1 MKQLSILVLFLCV
14 LTYACESSSDENT
27 PNGYMDV
34 NDDHYVIK
42 GITITGI
49 NLDEESTTYTY
60 DMRIHFDETIPGENW
75 NKLLIDLYSPDSI
88 SPLGTYST
96 YNAFANIGRE
106 NIKWEASAYTTYLA
120 NGALIISGFQ
130 EILPEDAPYGLN
142 NKAEIII
149 EFENDS
155 VQLNYNGNCTFY
167 K

>member
-88 SPLGTYST
+88 VHWELIQLIMPLLILEEKT
-96 YNAFANIGRE
+96 
-106 NIKWEASAYTTYLA
+106 L
-120 NGALIISGFQ
+120 NGKHQ
-130 EILPEDAPYGLN
+130 HTPHILQTEH
-142 NKAEIII
+142 
-149 EFENDS
+149 
-155 VQLNYNGNCTFY
+155 
-167 K
+167 